1 MNAKIV
7 RPVVWVTGAGRGI
20 GKEIAKSFAQ
30 IGSKVVLTSRSEG
43 ELVKVQKEIIDY
55 GGEAHVFK
63 CDVSNEKEVK
73 AAHRKIFKKLGTVQI
88 LINNAG
94 KTSFNKFESTPLKE
108 FDTIID
114 VNLRGPFLCI
124 SEVLPGMIS
133 QRGGWIF
140 NIGSVVAVK
149 TFQKSAAYTAAK
161 TGLIAMSNVLR
172 EEVRKYNI
180 KVVNVLPGATA
191 TTIWSKA
198 DLRKYSQRMMD
209 PQTVAEAVV
218 SIYRQGK
225 RAVVEQVVIRSI
237 LGDLD

>member
-30 IGSKVVLTSRSEG
+30 IGSKVVLTSRSQS
-43 ELVKVQKEIIDY
+43 ELVKVQKEIISY

-73 AAHRKIFKKLGTVQI
+73 AAHQKIFKKLGAVKI

-94 KTSFNKFESTPLKE
+94 KTSFHKFESTPLKE

-133 QRGGWIF
+133 QKGGWII
-140 NIGSVVAVK
+140 NIGSVVAIK
-149 TFQKSAAYTAAK
+149 TFKNSAAYTAAK
-161 TGLIAMSNVLR
+161 AGFIAMSNVLR

-180 KVVNVLPGATA
+180 KVVNVLPAATA
-191 TTIWSKA
+191 TTIWSKE
-198 DLRKYSQRMMD
+198 DLRKYSERMMN

-225 RAVVEQVVIRSI
+225 RAVIEHAVIRSI
-237 LGDLD
+237 SGDLD

>member
-1 MNAKIV
+1 MNAKII

-30 IGSKVVLTSRSEG
+30 IGSKVVLTSRSSG
-43 ELVKVQKEIIDY
+43 ELAKVQKEIINY

-73 AAHRKIFKKLGTVQI
+73 VVHQKILKKLGTVQI

-94 KTSFNKFESTPLKE
+94 ITSFNKFESTPLKE
-108 FDTIID
+108 FDTIIG

-133 QRGGWIF
+133 KKDGWII
-140 NIGSVVAVK
+140 NIGSVVAIK
-149 TFQKSAAYTAAK
+149 TFKHSATYTAAK

-191 TTIWSKA
+191 TTIWSKE
-198 DLRKYSQRMMD
+198 DLRKNSGRMMN

-218 SIYRQGK
+218 SLYRQGK
-225 RAVVEQVVIRSI
+225 RAVIEQAIIRSI
-237 LGDLD
+237 SGDLD

>member
-7 RPVVWVTGAGRGI
+7 PSVVWVTGAGRGI

-30 IGSKVVLTSRSEG
+30 IGSKVVLTSRSSG

-55 GGEAHVFK
+55 GGEAHFFR
-63 CDVSNEKEVK
+63 CDISNEREVK
-73 AAHRKIFKKLGTVQI
+73 VVHQKILKKLGSVQI

-94 KTSFNKFESTPLKE
+94 ITSFNKFESTPVKE

-140 NIGSVVAVK
+140 NIGSVVAIK
-149 TFQKSAAYTAAK
+149 TFKKTAAYTAAK
-161 TGLIAMSNVLR
+161 TGLIAMSDVLR

-191 TTIWSKA
+191 TTIWSKD
-198 DLRKYSQRMMD
+198 DLQKNSGRMMN
-209 PQTVAEAVV
+209 PQSVAEAVLSV
-218 SIYRQGK
+218 YRQGK
-225 RAVVEQVVIRSI
+225 RAVIEQVIIRSI